1 MSDSSTAPVRPQPS
15 LSSRLLLAHDEER
28 RRIAAHLHDDLGQQL
43 ALLAVTVD
51 SLRQQVPASLP
62 QLAAGLRDV
71 FDSTRAIAA
80 QVQKLS
86 QRLHPSRLEHLGL
99 AATLRGLCAE
109 VVSEGHLAVIFASAE
124 IPASISPASA
134 LAVFR
139 AADEVLRMF
148 AQHAR
153 STSVDVSLRV
163 SPDHLRLTIL
173 NGETHADA
181 IRTTSSEAIATLHQ
195 RVKSVQGRLLIT
207 SAPGRGTRVEALVP
221 LSLNEGAGRERTA
234 RRVCSVP
241 DRRK

>member
-1 MSDSSTAPVRPQPS
+1 MSDSSTATSPPQPS

-43 ALLAVTVD
+43 ALLAVTLD

-62 QLAAGLRDV
+62 QLAAGLGDV

-109 VVSEGHLAVIFASAE
+109 VVSEGHLAITLACDALPESM
-124 IPASISPASA
+124 SPAAA

-139 AADEVLRMF
+139 AAEEVLRILP
-148 AQHAR
+148 QHETSR
-153 STSVDVSLRV
+153 SVEVFLRV
-163 SPDHLRLTIL
+163 TSDYLRLTIVDR
-173 NGETHADA
+173 ETRADT
-181 IRTTSSEAIATLHQ
+181 IRTTASEAIATLHQ
-195 RVKSVQGRLLIT
+195 RMKSVAGRLFIT
-207 SAPGRGTRVEALVP
+207 SPPGRGTRVEALVP
-221 LSLNEGAGRERTA
+221 LALNEGARERTA
-234 RRVCSVP
+234 RRTS
-241 DRRK
+241 